1 MHDMRAFRLVGAT
14 RNDFAELEQIV
25 GTPKAK
31 QHAYISMV
39 VLDDSFLVFTN
50 CQAIA
55 SIYEDNGG
63 QAVLIDYSNFDFMSV

>member
-1 MHDMRAFRLVGAT
+1 MLKMRAFRLVGAT
-14 RNDFAELEQIV
+14 KDDFEELQKIV

-39 VLDDSFLVFTN
+39 VLAEDSLVLTN

-55 SIYEDNGG
+55 SIFEDMGG
-63 QAVLIDYSNFDFMSV
+63 QVVMINYSNFEFMSV